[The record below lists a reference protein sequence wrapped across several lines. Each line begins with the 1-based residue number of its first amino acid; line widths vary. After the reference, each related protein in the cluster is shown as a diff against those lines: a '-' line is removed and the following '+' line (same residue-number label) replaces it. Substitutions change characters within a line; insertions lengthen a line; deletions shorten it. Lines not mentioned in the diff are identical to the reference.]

1 MVTKFIASQSVEIS
15 VPKQSIPIQHYL
27 RQPQRLVNALAD
39 NTRIQQLSEEGFR
52 LKMRP
57 LSFMSL
63 SIQPTV
69 DMRVWADASG
79 TIYLRSLGCEILG
92 FEYINERFALNLKG
106 YLSPVQLNGETY
118 LQGKADLEVLV
129 DIPQPFSFTPK
140 SILETTGNGLLKSVL
155 LTIKQR
161 LLHHLLADYRHWV
174 ISQTQNNETDH
185 NITDSGSVVQAILPS
200 LNFE

>member
-15 VPKQSIPIQHYL
+15 VPQQSIPIQHYL

-39 NTRIQQLSEEGFR
+39 NTRIQQLSEEVFR

-79 TIYLRSLGCEILG
+79 TVYLRSLGCEILG
-92 FEYINERFALNLKG
+92 FEYINERFSLNLKG
-106 YLSPVQLNGETY
+106 YLSPILISGETH

-161 LLHHLLADYRHWV
+161 LSHHLLADYRQWGIHAAK
-174 ISQTQNNETDH
+174 NLGTDH
-185 NITDSGSVVQAILPS
+185 SISELPI